1 MHHVIIGAGPA
12 GVVAAENLRKL
23 DPTAKISIYGAERE
37 APYSRMA
44 IPYFLIDK
52 VPEEGTYLRKNDRH
66 YDLLNID
73 VHQQRVDKIDAENK
87 ALTLEDG
94 SSVNYDKLLIATGS
108 HPVRPPIPGMDLDQV
123 YSCWTLADGRA
134 IAEKAKPGNT
144 VVLMGAGFIGCIILE
159 SLALRGVDLTVVEAE
174 NRMVP
179 RMMNEISGGLIKRW
193 CEEKGVNVRT
203 STRVEGIEEGG
214 DKALK
219 LNFNDGSSME
229 ADVVICATGVK
240 PNIGFLEGTGIEVDQ
255 GILVNPYLET
265 SQPDIFAA
273 GDVCQGLDFSTGA
286 YTVQAIQPTAADH
299 GMLVA
304 NNMVDGREQRHRGCV
319 NMNVLDTMGL
329 ISASFGL
336 WEGAGGDKAALEDYD
351 NYRYLELQFEY
362 DILVGANSLG
372 LTQHVGVLRGLIQSR
387 TRLGKW
393 KDKLMDDPTR
403 VMEAYLACAQAQA

>member
-52 VPEEGTYLRKNDRH
+52 VPEEGTHLRKNDRH
-66 YDLLNID
+66 FDLLNIN
-73 VHQQRVDKIDAENK
+73 VHQLRVDKIDAEKK

-108 HPVRPPIPGMDLDQV
+108 HPVRPPIPGMDLDKV

-179 RMMNEISGGLIKRW
+179 RMMNQISGGLIKRW

-240 PNIGFLEGTGIEVDQ
+240 PNIGFLEGTGIDVDQ

-351 NYRYLELQFEY
+351 NYRYLELQFED

-393 KDKLMDDPTR
+393 KDRLMDDPTR

>member
-44 IPYFLIDK
+44 LPYFLIDK
-52 VPEEGTYLRKNDRH
+52 VPEEGAHLRKNDRH

-73 VHQQRVDKIDAENK
+73 VHQQRVDKINPASK
-87 ALTLEDG
+87 SITLEDG
-94 SSVNYDKLLIATGS
+94 SDVSYDKLLIASGS
-108 HPVRPPIPGMDLDQV
+108 HPVRPPIAGMDLDKV
-123 YSCWTLADGRA
+123 YSCWTLEDGRA
-134 IAEKAKPGNT
+134 IAEKAKPGST

-159 SLALRGVDLTVVEAE
+159 ALALRGVELTVVEAE

-193 CEEKGVNVRT
+193 CEDKGVNVRT
-203 STRVEGIEEGG
+203 STRVEGIEEGS

-219 LNFNDGSSME
+219 LNFNDGSDMQ

-240 PNIGFLEGTGIEVDQ
+240 PNIGFLEGSGIKVDQ

-273 GDVCQGLDFSTGA
+273 GDVCQGLDFSTGDYA
-286 YTVQAIQPTAADH
+286 VQAIQPTAADH
-299 GMLVA
+299 GLLVA

-336 WEGAGGDKAALEDYD
+336 WEGAGGDRAALEDYD
-351 NYRYLELQFEY
+351 NYRYLELQFED

-387 TRLGKW
+387 TRLGPW
-393 KDKLMDDPTR
+393 KEKLMNDPTR

>member
-37 APYSRMA
+37 TPYSRMA
-44 IPYFLIDK
+44 IPYYLIDK
-52 VPEEGTYLRKNDRH
+52 VPEEGTHLRKNDRH
-66 YDLLNID
+66 FDLLNID
-73 VHQQRVDKIDAENK
+73 VYQQRVDKVDAASK
-87 ALTLEDG
+87 TLTMEDG

-108 HPVRPPIPGMDLDQV
+108 HPVRPPIPGMDLDHV
-123 YSCWTLADGRA
+123 HSCWTLADGRA
-134 IAEKAKPGNT
+134 IAEKAKPGST

-159 SLALRGVDLTVVEAE
+159 ALALRGVDLTVVEAE

-193 CEEKGVNVRT
+193 CEEKKVNVLT
-203 STRVEGIEEGG
+203 STRVEGIETGS

-219 LNFNDGSSME
+219 LNFNNGGSME
-229 ADVVICATGVK
+229 ADLVICATGVK
-240 PNIGFLEGTGIEVDQ
+240 SNIAFLEGSGIDVDQ

-265 SQPDIFAA
+265 SQEDVFAA

-299 GMLVA
+299 ALVA
-304 NNMVDGREQRHRGCV
+304 TNNMVDGREQRHRGCV

-336 WEGAGGDKAALEDYD
+336 WEGAGGDSAVLEDYD
-351 NYRYLELQFEY
+351 NYRYLELQFE
-362 DILVGANSLG
+362 DDVLVGANSLG

-387 TRLGKW
+387 TRLGHW
-393 KDKLMDDPTR
+393 KDKLMEDPTR

>member
-12 GVVAAENLRKL
+12 GVVAAENIRKL

-52 VPEEGTYLRKNDRH
+52 VPEEGTHLRKSTGH
-66 YDLLNID
+66 FEALGIAL
-73 VHQQRVDKIDAENK
+73 HQLSVDKIDPENK
-87 ALTLEDG
+87 SLSLEDG
-94 SSVNYDKLLIATGS
+94 STTGYDKLLIATGS
-108 HPVRPPIPGMDLDQV
+108 QPVRPPIPGMDLEGV
-123 YSCWTLADGRA
+123 HSCWTLQDGRA

-203 STRVEGIEEGG
+203 STRVDGIEHGG
-214 DKALK
+214 EKPLK
-219 LNFNDGSSME
+219 LNFNDGSDME
-229 ADVVICATGVK
+229 ADIVICATGVK
-240 PNIGFLEGTGIEVDQ
+240 PNIGVLQGTGIKVDQ

-265 SQPDIFAA
+265 SQRDIFAA

-286 YTVQAIQPTAADH
+286 YSVQAIQPTAADH

-304 NNMVDGREQRHRGCV
+304 NNMVEGREQRHRGCI

-336 WEGAGGDKAALEDYD
+336 WEGAGGDSATLKDYD
-351 NYRYLELQFEY
+351 NYRYLELQFED

-372 LTQHVGVLRGLIQSR
+372 LTQHVGVLRGLIQTR

-393 KDKLMDDPTR
+393 KDKLMEDPTR
-403 VMEAYLACAQAQA
+403 IMEAYLACAQAQA

>member
-52 VPEEGTYLRKNDRH
+52 VPEEGTHLRKNDRH

-351 NYRYLELQFEY
+351 NYRYLELQFED

>member
-52 VPEEGTYLRKNDRH
+52 VPEEGTHLRKNDRH
-66 YDLLNID
+66 FDLLNID
-73 VHQQRVDKIDAENK
+73 VHQLRVDKIDAENK

-108 HPVRPPIPGMDLDQV
+108 HPVRPPIPGMDLDKV

-214 DKALK
+214 EKALK

-240 PNIGFLEGTGIEVDQ
+240 PNIGFLEGTGIDVDQ

-351 NYRYLELQFEY
+351 NYRYLELQFED